1 MQLRRSRGKPQRTPG
16 VEAEREDICGRM
28 RKWPLAKFI
37 HGVDMIIGNKRFD
50 VPTTPRGAAAP
61 VQG

>member
-1 MQLRRSRGKPQRTPG
+1 MQLRRSRGKEQRTPG

-37 HGVDMIIGNKRFD
+37 HGVDMVIGNKRFD
-50 VPTTPRGAAAP
+50 VPTTPRDAAAP
-61 VQG
+61 VRG